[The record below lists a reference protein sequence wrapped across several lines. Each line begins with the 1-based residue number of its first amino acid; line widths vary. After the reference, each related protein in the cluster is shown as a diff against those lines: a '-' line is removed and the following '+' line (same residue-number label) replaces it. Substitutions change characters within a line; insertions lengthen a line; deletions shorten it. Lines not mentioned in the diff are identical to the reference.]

1 MYSIALV
8 VVIIL
13 IVYFWFFRKQGKL
26 DFWKAAQKYADEAY
40 DLFGSEDCWV
50 IFSEKP
56 EDGYHKNLPEGE
68 WDGPF
73 FHRVPKSGKLITVFG
88 KVPDYYES
96 QKRFTERFKK

>member
-1 MYSIALV
+1 MYWVALV
-8 VVIIL
+8 LVFIL
-13 IVYFWFFRKQGKL
+13 IVYFWFFKKQGNL
-26 DFWKAAQKYADEAY
+26 DFWKTAQKYADHAY

-73 FHRVPKSGKLITVFG
+73 YLRVPTLGKLITVFG

-96 QKRFTERFKK
+96 QKRFMGKFNK